1 MSSYISYRLHFL
13 WGATHH
19 GREMH
24 FHSMWLEGLILTTPD
39 LKTVE
44 GPVFFSEFQ
53 AMMKQFWLSL
63 YSLKVPLSPGN
74 LLFYYAFWVVS
85 HLPAA

>member
-1 MSSYISYRLHFL
+1 MLASSYISYRLHFL

-44 GPVFFSEFQ
+44 GPVFFLNTRQ
-53 AMMKQFWLSL
+53 
-63 YSLKVPLSPGN
+63 
-74 LLFYYAFWVVS
+74 
-85 HLPAA
+85 